1 MDRLLPILD
10 RWQTSDSFLLLAHTN
25 PDGDAIGSLCGLAHT
40 LAAWGKQGHILLP
53 EGLPDR
59 FSWII
64 PPWPVV
70 SSLPADHD
78 PCVVILDCADLDRAG
93 KDLAAQLHDLDLIN
107 IDHHTG
113 NTKFGVLNWVDP
125 SLSSVGEMIALA
137 ARRLRIPLQ
146 GALGEALYLAIM
158 ADTGSLSYSNTTPQ
172 TLDIVSEI
180 LSLGLDLN
188 NFQAKSK
195 RQGHLAKLHL
205 HGLALQ
211 EVSLR
216 ARGKVGIIRATREMM
231 ERTGAAQED
240 CDGLVDYVRTLR
252 GVRVAVS
259 LREVEQGIKFSLRSW
274 GEVNVQA
281 VAADMGGGGHPNAAG
296 GLINSGL
303 PEAEERILK
312 AVSAYVD

>member
-10 RWQTSDSFLLLAHTN
+10 RWQTAASFLLLAHTN

-40 LAAWGKQGHILLP
+40 LAAWGKKGHILLP
-53 EGLPDR
+53 EGVPDR

-70 SSLPADHD
+70 SSLPADHE
-78 PCVVILDCADLDRAG
+78 PCVVILDCADLDRVG
-93 KDLAAQLHDLDLIN
+93 KDLAAELQDRDLIN

-125 SLSSVGEMIALA
+125 GLSSVGEMIALA
-137 ARRLRIPLQ
+137 ARRLKIPLQ

-180 LSLGLDLN
+180 LGLGLDLN

-195 RQGHLAKLHL
+195 RQGHLAQLHL

-211 EVSLR
+211 DVSLQ
-216 ARGKVGIIRATREMM
+216 AKGKVGIIRATREMM

-252 GVRVAVS
+252 GVVVAVS

-296 GLINSGL
+296 GLINSDL

-312 AVSAYVD
+312 AISAYVD